1 MEEMEVPT
9 EHLHET
15 IEERVE
21 EAVEKKEKK
30 GSMYIAISTALMAVF
45 AALASLMAGHHSDEA
60 LIAQIRASDQWAFYQ
75 AKGIKADIRA
85 LSTAPGTDTVIARYK
100 HDQEKIKK
108 DAEDAAADSQAHLDH
123 HSVLARAV
131 TLFQISI
138 AISAIAILTRRK
150 QLWWVSICIS
160 GVGLVFFVMGLG

>member
-1 MEEMEVPT
+1 MEEIEVPT

-21 EAVEKKEKK
+21 EAIEKKEKS

-60 LIAQIRASDQWAFYQ
+60 VIDQIQASDQWALYQ
-75 AKGIKADIRA
+75 AKGIKAEIRA
-85 LSTAPGTDTVIARYK
+85 MVPAPGADTAIAHYK
-100 HDQEKIKK
+100 EDQKTSQESAREHEKASK
-108 DAEDAAADSQAHLDH
+108 DHLES

-131 TLFQISI
+131 TMFQISI
-138 AISAIAILTRRK
+138 AISAIAILTKRK
-150 QLWWVSICIS
+150 PLWWVSICIS
-160 GVGLVFFVMGLG
+160 GVGLWFFVSGLL